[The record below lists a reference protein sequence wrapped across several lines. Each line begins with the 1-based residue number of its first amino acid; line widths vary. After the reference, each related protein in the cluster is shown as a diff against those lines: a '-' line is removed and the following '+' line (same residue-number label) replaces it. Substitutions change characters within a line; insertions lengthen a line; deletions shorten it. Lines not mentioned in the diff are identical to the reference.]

1 MNLKHLNFSI
11 LLFFVSSSAFS
22 QSLELGA
29 NFASSN
35 ENYYKNVLG
44 GNIAYI
50 QHFKK
55 QFVFVQ
61 YKYAFKNNSYSNF
74 SGGLS
79 LGEYNVRKADG
90 TAVNHSIKLGLA
102 QKLINTSEVCLS
114 LGASGSLNYLTFD
127 EDIIR
132 IAFSENRDG
141 LLYKYNKKESFKN
154 RIGIGA
160 FIDMELKQILF
171 KRLSMF
177 SRVEAGHV
185 SLVTT
190 KHIQRGLSFS
200 KIDYSNVE
208 FMLGLRFSLKNE
220 TTKQY

>member
-1 MNLKHLNFSI
+1 MNLKHFYFSII
-11 LLFFVSSSAFS
+11 LLFVSSVAFA

-35 ENYYKNVLG
+35 ENYYKNVFG

-74 SGGLS
+74 SGGLN
-79 LGEYNVRKADG
+79 LGEYDAQKADG
-90 TAVNHSIKLGLA
+90 TVINQSIKLGLA
-102 QKLINTSEVCLS
+102 QKLLNTSELCLS

-154 RIGIGA
+154 RFGIGA
-160 FIDMELKQILF
+160 FIDMEFKQILF
-171 KRLSMF
+171 NRLSLF
-177 SRVEAGHV
+177 SRVEAGYV
-185 SLVTT
+185 SLVPT
-190 KHIQRGLSFS
+190 KHIQRGLSFL
-200 KIDYSNVE
+200 KVDYSSVE
-208 FMLGLRFSLKNE
+208 FMLGIRFDLKKEAN
-220 TTKQY
+220 